1 MTSFVIF
8 ESAAEATEIINN
20 MLDEKLELTVKS
32 IATLH
37 HNTTSNDLIKLSH
50 EYNVDEVNI
59 YNKHGEIYA
68 SNKPQNMG
76 WKSYEGHPTY
86 IFLTG
91 YKKYGLKT

>member
-76 WKSYEGHPTY
+76 
-86 IFLTG
+86 
-91 YKKYGLKT
+91 